1 MDIKSRKSRE
11 KMKLRT
17 PLRYLWWAFIIA
29 ALLVG
34 CNMPDAN
41 EPPVATPA
49 EVQAE
54 TPVENPTE
62 TQPEPTPTTAPD
74 PAVAVVNGEEIGQSA
89 FEAHLARYQGAQ
101 AQADALLAT
110 ENVETSVLD
119 DLIARLLLAQGARSG
134 GFVADDALVADRLT
148 QLTNQVGGPDVLA
161 TWMQTYHYT
170 EETFCRDLKLELEA
184 AWMRDQIAD
193 TVPENAEQVLA
204 REILFYN
211 EVDAIRVYSQLE
223 GGSTFESRI
232 ENYDPN
238 NLGYLGWFPRGYLLE
253 TELEEVAFSLQP
265 GQYSEVIETR
275 LGFHILQVL
284 DYAADRPL
292 SADARLTLQTHA
304 LEAWLAQKRAESQ
317 IEIFLP

>member
-1 MDIKSRKSRE
+1 
-11 KMKLRT
+11 MKLRT
-17 PLRYLWWAFIIA
+17 PLRYLWWGFIVA
-29 ALLVG
+29 GLLVG

-41 EPPVATPA
+41 EPPVTPSVEIQA
-49 EVQAE
+49 EV
-54 TPVENPTE
+54 PVQNPTE

-74 PAVAVVNGEEIGQSA
+74 PAAAIVNGEEIGQSIYQ
-89 FEAHLARYQGAQ
+89 AHLARYQDAQ
-101 AQADALLAT
+101 AQAGTLLAT

-119 DLIARLLLAQGARSG
+119 DLIARLLLAQGARAG
-134 GFVADDALVADRLT
+134 GFVADDVMVADRVA
-148 QLTNQVGGPDVLA
+148 QLTEQVGGTETLA
-161 TWMQTYHYT
+161 AWMQAHHYT
-170 EETFCRDLKLELEA
+170 EESFRRDLKLELEA
-184 AWMRDQIAD
+184 AWMRDQIAN

-265 GQYSEVIETR
+265 GQYSEVIESR

-304 LEAWLAQKRAESQ
+304 LEDWLAQKRAESQ